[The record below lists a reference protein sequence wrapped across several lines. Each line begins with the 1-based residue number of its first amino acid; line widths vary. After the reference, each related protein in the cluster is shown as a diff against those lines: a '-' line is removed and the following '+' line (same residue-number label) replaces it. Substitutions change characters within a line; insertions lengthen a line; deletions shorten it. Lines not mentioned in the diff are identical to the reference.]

1 MAIAHSKLTSQGQI
15 SVPLDVRRRLGIGP
29 GSILE
34 WEEDGGRMIVRR
46 AARYSSEDIHRAL
59 FAKRKIQAHTMEQ
72 MKEGLREHARRSY
85 ARG

>member
-34 WEEDGGRMIVRR
+34 WEADGGRMIVRR
-46 AARYSSEDIHRAL
+46 AVRYSSEDIHRAV
-59 FAKRKIQAHTMEQ
+59 FGKRKIQTHTIEE
-72 MKEGLREHARRSY
+72 MKEGVREYARKRHAR
-85 ARG
+85 G